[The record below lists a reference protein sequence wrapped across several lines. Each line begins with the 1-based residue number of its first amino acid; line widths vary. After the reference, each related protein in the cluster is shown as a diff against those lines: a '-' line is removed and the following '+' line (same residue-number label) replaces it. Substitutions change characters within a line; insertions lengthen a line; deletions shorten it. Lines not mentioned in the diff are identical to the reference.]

1 MIKTTIANNNE
12 TKLVQGTNLNLS
24 YNAEESEVVF
34 WRKWNKSGQDNK
46 LKQNRAWFLK
56 STLKM
61 LRLDHSTVICSWIS
75 LLKSLEIDLSYDL

>member
-12 TKLVQGTNLNLS
+12 TKLVQETNLNLS

-56 STLKM
+56 ST
-61 LRLDHSTVICSWIS
+61 
-75 LLKSLEIDLSYDL
+75 